1 MSWNARRASFVLL
14 PLIFAFFALW
24 LEPGRAQVKVEKEK
38 KAAPVP
44 APPPPVPLPPG
55 GAIAPPVGGPVPVA
69 QPGGNMDPDG
79 FLKNGIHL
87 VKDEKGR
94 GKQIEA
100 AIDYI
105 NDENWAT
112 AVERLQKLLEID
124 EDVFVRLKRK
134 NAEGNEVYVWVSA
147 KQEADR
153 LIGTLPPAGMDFYK
167 ATFGAKAAELLKKAR
182 KNGDPGLLNEI
193 MKKYAHTDAGAEA
206 IKLLGD
212 YKFDRGEYMPALLC
226 YSKLIKRQGADK
238 TPVPLLAKA
247 AWAAHLA
254 PPSSSSSDKSYTV
267 TATNVFSEKE
277 LWKMLHSR
285 TREVQFGEQ
294 AVSVDD
300 LQEHVAKLDRTRL
313 EQNAADS
320 LLYRATPSRSNQLI
334 GGPSFMTRE
343 WGVSLLYGNER
354 SDDLTRGASA
364 ARDHIRKAKNT
375 LKDQNQPIISAFSP
389 ITLSV
394 LDRKGERTPLLIYK
408 NFFGVSAVDL
418 RSGALS
424 WASPSDWSLQRMLGQ
439 SDTKKNAVATWLQF
453 YESQHP
459 QILFENSTVG
469 TLSTDGQFV
478 YAVEDFAVPPTPQPN
493 LNNGMFVPGMA
504 AGGMQSNLSPEL
516 ENAVGHNKLYAY
528 NLAQTGKLTWSLG
541 TEEKDPL
548 LDHYF
553 LGPPLPLAGK
563 LYLLADKQ
571 QEIRLI
577 CLDPA
582 ALAKDNRNIQAAI
595 VSTQTLGMTQEK
607 MQNDPLRRTWAAHL
621 AYGEGILVCP
631 TNAGAVFGVNLLEN
645 SLVWA
650 YPYRDKNDVREL
662 SPQEQVLMNRR
673 VGRVRGGGVIIE
685 QTHTSGNSHNQWKV
699 TAPIVSDGKVVF
711 TAPDARSI
719 HCINLRDGSPIWH
732 FQKHEDDLYLGNV
745 YNGKVLIVGKK
756 NVRALNLSSGETLW
770 TLETGAPSGQGIG
783 SDNIYYLP
791 LKDGGKGKAEPQI
804 VGIDLDRGR
813 IVSRSKSRP
822 SDPDKND
829 ADIPGNLIFAEGKV
843 VSVTPFGKAEYEDSN
858 KCEGEVVAY
867 PQLKVK
873 IAEMDDL
880 IAKNPNDANAL
891 TERGELRLDKG
902 DLAGA
907 IDDLTSA
914 LKNNPS
920 KETRDKGRAKLY
932 DTLTVYIADHFNDA
946 EKYLKDY
953 EELCNLDLGSAA
965 GKDRVKL
972 EAEQRRRRATYLWL
986 VGKGREEQGRL
997 VEAFEKY
1004 QQFAQEA
1011 GKQSE
1016 LVPAVDDR
1024 QVKAAPD
1031 VWSRGRIISMMNNAT
1046 PENRR
1051 PLEKRIADIWKKL
1064 RDTNDLQ
1071 ELRSFVRM
1079 FGSVSD
1085 AGKEARLELAERL
1098 MERKDSGDEHA
1109 LLEAELELNQFRTG
1123 RHSDDLAA
1131 RATEALARLYTRK
1144 GLLEDA
1150 AYCYRKLGNEYADI
1164 VIRDGKTGRQI
1175 YDDDAATDKRLLPYL
1190 DDAQPFGSV
1199 RKFGSKRE
1207 SQNVQPPYGGRFFQF
1222 EQNGEKLPF
1231 FRHHIVGLNLNG
1243 HNFTLLDRNLED
1255 GRQAPREVWSKK
1267 LSDTGFAMLTSQLQ
1281 QQFQQQQ
1288 FVVGPGGMM
1297 IQNNHSPYIRFPY
1310 ETVGHLIILP
1320 VGHRIFGL
1328 DPVNHRL
1335 LWERNLLQ
1343 DASGPVAVDST
1354 GPSRQN
1360 IALMPDPHDNTQL
1373 LVTYGGTTGWVQ
1385 RLGQVSP
1392 FQGQT
1397 ICIQTPKTLSALDPL
1412 SGRVLWSRMDV
1423 HSRNYLF
1430 ADEDYVFVV
1439 ELDNQNNPNATR
1451 VFRAADGIIVKAPDF
1466 AALFSKR
1473 KQVLGRYLLLS
1484 DSGPTN
1490 GVEVRLY
1497 DIVTGQDVWKQKYP
1511 ARSIVARSED
1521 ADLTGIVEPSGK
1533 VHIVDLRARKEVIA
1547 GELSDPSEQLKNVH
1561 GFYLLSD
1568 RHYYYFASQ
1577 TADQNGQPQLAS
1589 VVWPNLGMREVPV
1602 NGYLH
1607 AFSRRDGSYWN
1618 SRIDE
1623 PQHLILE
1630 QFRDLP
1636 LVFLAARPFDQN
1648 AVIGGLPPGAMGR
1661 VRMNNTREVRV
1672 LSIHKGTGKV
1682 VCNEK
1687 MPANTG
1693 TNFFGVRVDPRANTV
1708 ELLSQQWKI
1717 IHYPITED
1725 ARDAKPSAEAPSR
1738 RGTQAPDTRPVVR
1751 PAFDRARIREIAPP
1765 LPPG

>member
-1 MSWNARRASFVLL
+1 MSWNARRASMVLL
-14 PLIFAFFALW
+14 PLIFACFAVW
-24 LEPGRAQVKVEKEK
+24 LEPGRAQVTKEEVK
-38 KAAPVP
+38 SLPV
-44 APPPPVPLPPG
+44 PPVPPP
-55 GAIAPPVGGPVPVA
+55 AAAKGGPAPVA
-69 QPGGNMDPDG
+69 PPGGNMDPDG

-153 LIGTLPPAGMDFYK
+153 LIGALPPAGMDFYK
-167 ATFGAKAAELLKKAR
+167 ATYGAKAAELLKKA
-182 KNGDPGLLNEI
+182 KQNGDPGLLNEI

-226 YSKLIKRQGADK
+226 YSKLINRLGADK
-238 TPVPLLAKA
+238 APVTLLAKA

-254 PPSSSSSDKSYTV
+254 PPSSSDKNTV
-267 TATNVFSEKE
+267 TAANVFSEKE
-277 LWKMLHSR
+277 LWKMLRAR
-285 TREVQFGEQ
+285 TRAVQFGEQ
-294 AVSVDD
+294 TIPVDD
-300 LQEHVAKLDRTRL
+300 LQEYVAKLDRSRL
-313 EQNAADS
+313 EQNATES
-320 LLYRATPSRSNQLI
+320 LLYRATPSRSNQLM
-334 GGPSFMTRE
+334 GGPAFMTRE
-343 WGVSLLYGNER
+343 WGVSLLYDNR
-354 SDDLTRGASA
+354 DNSSLSA
-364 ARDHIRKAKNT
+364 ARERIRSAKNT
-375 LKDQNQPIISAFSP
+375 LKNQNQPIISAFSP

-394 LDRKGERTPLLIYK
+394 LDRKGEKIPLLIYK
-408 NFFGVSAVDL
+408 NFFGVTAVDL
-418 RSGALS
+418 RNGALS
-424 WASPSDWSLQRMLGQ
+424 WTSPSDWSLQRMLGQ
-439 SDTKKNAVATWLQF
+439 GDAKRNAVAAWLSF
-453 YESQHP
+453 YEGQHP

-478 YAVEDFAVPPTPQPN
+478 YVVEDFAVPPTPQPN
-493 LNNGMFVPGMA
+493 FNNGMLVPGVA
-504 AGGMQSNLSPEL
+504 QPGMLQNNLSPEL
-516 ENAVGHNKLYAY
+516 ENAIGHNKLYAY
-528 NLAQTGKLTWSLG
+528 SLAQNSGKLTWSLG

-577 CLDPA
+577 CLDPSV
-582 ALAKDNRNIQAAI
+582 LAKDNRNIQGAI
-595 VSTQTLGMTQEK
+595 VSVQTLGMTQEK

-650 YPYRDKNDVREL
+650 YPYRDKNDAREL
-662 SPQEQVLMNRR
+662 SPQEAALWNRR
-673 VGRVRGGGVIIE
+673 RLIRGGVIIE
-685 QTHTSGNSHNQWKV
+685 QPHTIGEPHNQWKV
-699 TAPIVSDGKVVF
+699 TAPIISDGKVVF

-756 NVRALNLSSGETLW
+756 NVRALSLFSGETLW
-770 TLETGAPSGQGIG
+770 TLETGTPSGQGIG

-791 LKDGGKGKAEPQI
+791 LKDGGKGKDEPQI
-804 VGIDLDRGR
+804 VGIDIDRGR

-822 SDPDKND
+822 SEPGKND
-829 ADIPGNLIFAEGKV
+829 ADVPGNLLFAEGKV
-843 VSVTPFGKAEYEDSN
+843 ISLTPFGTGEHEG
-858 KCEGEVVAY
+858 EGEVVAY

-880 IAKNPNDANAL
+880 IAKNPKDANAL

-914 LKNNPS
+914 LKNNPG
-920 KETRDKGRAKLY
+920 KETRDKARAKLY

-953 EELCNLDLGSAA
+953 EELCTLDLDAA
-965 GKDRVKL
+965 TGKERTKL
-972 EAEQRRRRATYLWL
+972 EAEQRRRRTTYLWL

-1031 VWSRGRIISMMNNAT
+1031 VWSRGRIIAMMNNAT

-1051 PLEKRIADIWKKL
+1051 PLEKLIADKWNKL
-1064 RDTNDLQ
+1064 RTSNDLQ
-1071 ELRSFVRM
+1071 ELRAFVRM

-1098 MERKDSGDEHA
+1098 MERTDSGDEHP
-1109 LLEAELELNQFRTG
+1109 LLQAELELNQFRTG
-1123 RHSDDLAA
+1123 KHSPELAA

-1150 AYCYRKLGNEYADI
+1150 AYCYRKLGKEYAD
-1164 VIRDGKTGRQI
+1164 VLIRDGKTGRQI

-1190 DDAQPFGSV
+1190 DEPPPLSSMRFDSKNVKKESGS
-1199 RKFGSKRE
+1199 FS
-1207 SQNVQPPYGGRFFQF
+1207 PPGGDQFFQF
-1222 EQNGEKLPF
+1222 EHSGERLPF
-1231 FRHHIVGLNLNG
+1231 FRHHLVGLNRAN
-1243 HNFTLLDRNLED
+1243 HYFMLLDRNLED
-1255 GRQAPREVWSKK
+1255 GNQRPREVWSKK
-1267 LSDTGFAMLTSQLQ
+1267 LSETGFPGMIAQRQ
-1281 QQFQQQQ
+1281 NPQHFI
-1288 FVVGPGGMM
+1288 VGPGGM
-1297 IQNNHSPYIRFPY
+1297 IQTQDTHSPYVRFPY
-1310 ETVGHLIILP
+1310 ETMGHLIILP
-1320 VGHRIFGL
+1320 AGHRIFGI
-1328 DPVNHRL
+1328 DPVNHLL
-1335 LWERNLLQ
+1335 LWDRDLLQ
-1343 DASGPVAVDST
+1343 DTPGPLPAGPT
-1354 GPSRQN
+1354 GPSQP
-1360 IALMPDPHDNTQL
+1360 ISVMIDPHDPSQL
-1373 LVTYGGTTGWVQ
+1373 LATYGNTHWVQ
-1385 RLGQVSP
+1385 HIGQVSP
-1392 FQGQT
+1392 LQGQI

-1412 SGRVLWSRMDV
+1412 TGRILWSRMDV
-1423 HSRNYLF
+1423 HARNYLF
-1430 ADEDYVFVV
+1430 SDEDYVFVV
-1439 ELDNQNNPNATR
+1439 ELDDQNNPNATR
-1451 VFRAADGIIVKAPDF
+1451 VFRAADGIGVKAPDF
-1466 AALFSKR
+1466 TALFR
-1473 KQVLGRYLLLS
+1473 KKQQVLGRYLLLS
-1484 DSGPTN
+1484 ETGPSN
-1490 GVEVRLY
+1490 NIVVRLY
-1497 DIVTGQDVWKQKYP
+1497 DIVTGQDVWKQSYP
-1511 ARSIVARSED
+1511 ARSIVVRSED
-1521 ADLTGIVEPSGK
+1521 AGLTGVVEPNGK
-1533 VHIVDLRARKEVIA
+1533 VHVIDLRTRKEVMR
-1547 GELSDPSEQLKNVH
+1547 GELSEPGEQLKNVQS
-1561 GFYLLSD
+1561 FYLLSD
-1568 RHYYYFASQ
+1568 RQYYYFASQ
-1577 TADQNGQPQLAS
+1577 TTTQNGQLQLAS
-1589 VVWPNLGMREVPV
+1589 AIRSDRGMREVPV

-1618 SRIDE
+1618 SHIDE
-1623 PQHLILE
+1623 PLHLLLE
-1630 QFRDLP
+1630 QFQDLP
-1636 LVFLAARPFDQN
+1636 LVLLTARPFDQN
-1648 AVIGGLPPGAMGR
+1648 AALGLPPG
-1661 VRMNNTREVRV
+1661 VRIRGGGMTGNPREIRV

-1687 MPANTG
+1687 LPANNT
-1693 TNFFGVRVDPRANTV
+1693 TNFFAVRIDPRANTV
-1708 ELLSQQWKI
+1708 ELLSEQWRI
-1717 IHYPITED
+1717 IHYPNSLTEE
-1725 ARDAKPSAEAPSR
+1725 AQDAKPNAEAPLR
-1738 RGTQAPDTRPVVR
+1738 RGAQAPASRPMAR
-1751 PAFDRARIREIAPP
+1751 PAFDRAGIREIAPP